1 MLRNTSLRCM
11 NDLDKPI
18 TINPQAIILAR
29 DKAGDLTLT
38 QEAEVELRKVLEFK
52 KLAEDVYDFVQA
64 KLGQAMDE
72 QKLKKIVSG
81 NIVVR
86 YSTFGE
92 RYQVDE
98 STNEKYTKEVVYR
111 KANSAEIDKVIEETG
126 ELPEGV
132 KLKERS
138 SKATIS
144 YRQEE

>member
-1 MLRNTSLRCM
+1 M

-52 KLAEDVYDFVQA
+52 KLAEEIYDHVQA

-92 RYQVDE
+92 RYSVDE
-98 STNEKYTKEVVYR
+98 STDEKYTKPVSYI
-111 KANSAEIDKVIEETG
+111 KADSAAIDKAIEETG
-126 ELPEGV
+126 ELPTGV
-132 KLKERS
+132 RLKERS

>member
-1 MLRNTSLRCM
+1 M

-29 DKAGDLTLT
+29 DKAGNLALT

-64 KLGQAMDE
+64 KLGDAMNE

-92 RYQVDE
+92 RYIVSEGTD
-98 STNEKYTKEVVYR
+98 EKYTKEVTYR
-111 KANSAEIDKVIEETG
+111 KANADEIDKAIQETG

-132 KLKERS
+132 KLKDRS